1 MCARVDATDKG
12 AYYKPIETN
21 NTLEGKTM
29 ARKEMIYSVDKK
41 TNMIVRVSKTYLA
54 ALQFADDTMYLCT
67 SEFQNLKKG
76 DPMSNVVDFL

>member
-1 MCARVDATDKG
+1 
-12 AYYKPIETN
+12 
-21 NTLEGKTM
+21 M
-29 ARKEMIYSVDKK
+29 ARKEVIYAVSKE